1 MIYSFKNDNTLEY
14 NTPLVDYLKIHNNY
28 NDENLIYS
36 KKYTEG
42 TFSITNPTSEF
53 KNAYLVN
60 GYPHFDIPLNI
71 CLKEIDFFLNGGN
84 MYNYNFYIRYGDLHP
99 NKPIPK
105 LGQLRNIILNN
116 SLNYL
121 ILNNVKS
128 FFPIGDISIK
138 SIKSFKEKYNI
149 DIDEEEL
156 FKMIVNDRIPSDIRT
171 KFDEYNIHTIN
182 LIKNYLNNLNLPTDE
197 FVMESSLY
205 TNQKMYQNLKS
216 DKRFENEL
224 KNNGELKYTLQE
236 LMFIKKYAV
245 QENDVL
251 INIIGANQSDHVLKV
266 NEILNQ
272 INFNN
277 DTRFLTYGMCYNAD
291 EIDYKI
297 WSNEINKF
305 IINNDIKINNKYITP
320 VYLIKLLTVL
330 LNNDNDIDF
339 NKLNKYK
346 NNIKTICG
354 LLSNLIYKEEIKIE
368 DNDLIKMM
376 ALVNY
381 NINRAIEKGSL
392 NYFYKYVLSIYK
404 EYITNQDKYKN
415 IQGLYFKFMD
425 TCQYRLGLKEENSV
439 KRIIK

>member
-1 MIYSFKNDNTLEY
+1 MIYSFKKDNTLLY
-14 NTPLVDYLKIHNNY
+14 STPLVEYLKVHNNY
-28 NDENLIYS
+28 NGENLIYS

-42 TFSITNPTSEF
+42 TFSITNPTGEF
-53 KNAYLVN
+53 KNVRLVN
-60 GYPHFDIPLNI
+60 GYPHFEIPLDV
-71 CLKEIDFFLNGGN
+71 CLEEIDFFMSGGN

-128 FFPIGDISIK
+128 IFPIGDISIK

-156 FKMIVNDRIPSDIRT
+156 FKMIVNDRIPTEIRSQ
-171 KFDEYNIHTIN
+171 FDEYNIYTIN
-182 LIKNYLNNLNLPTDE
+182 LIKNYLNDLNLPVDE
-197 FVMESSLY
+197 FVIESSLY
-205 TNQKMYQNLKS
+205 TNQKMYQSLKN
-216 DKRFENEL
+216 DERFKNEL

-245 QENDVL
+245 YEKDVL
-251 INIIGANQSDHVLKV
+251 INIIGANQSDHVLRV

-272 INFNN
+272 INFKN

-291 EIDYKI
+291 EMDYKI
-297 WSNEINKF
+297 WSDKINEF
-305 IINNDIKINNKYITP
+305 IVNNDIKVDGKYITP

-330 LNNDNDIDF
+330 LSNDNDIDF
-339 NKLNKYK
+339 NKLNKYR
-346 NNIKTICG
+346 NNIKTGCN
-354 LLSNLIYKEEIKIE
+354 LFNDLIYKEEIKIE
-368 DNDLIKMM
+368 NNDLIKMM

-381 NINRAIEKGSL
+381 NINRAVEKGSL
-392 NYFYKYVLSIYK
+392 NYFYKYVLSIYR

-415 IQGLYFKFMD
+415 MQGLYFKFINA
-425 TCQYRLGLKEENSV
+425 CQYRLGLREDNA
-439 KRIIK
+439 KRVIK

>member
-1 MIYSFKNDNTLEY
+1 MIYSFKKDNTLLY
-14 NTPLVDYLKIHNNY
+14 STPLVEYLKVHNNY
-28 NDENLIYS
+28 NGENLIYS

-42 TFSITNPTSEF
+42 TFSITNPTGEF
-53 KNAYLVN
+53 KNARLVN
-60 GYPHFDIPLNI
+60 GYPHFEIPLDV
-71 CLKEIDFFLNGGN
+71 CLEEIDFFMSGGN

-156 FKMIVNDRIPSDIRT
+156 FKMIVNDRIPTEIRSQ
-171 KFDEYNIHTIN
+171 FDEYNIYTIN
-182 LIKNYLNNLNLPTDE
+182 LIKNYLNDLNLPVDE
-197 FVMESSLY
+197 FVIESSLY
-205 TNQKMYQNLKS
+205 TNQKMYQSLKN
-216 DKRFENEL
+216 DERFKNEL

-245 QENDVL
+245 YEKDVL
-251 INIIGANQSDHVLKV
+251 INIIGANQSDHVLRV
-266 NEILNQ
+266 NKILNQ
-272 INFNN
+272 INFKN

-291 EIDYKI
+291 EMDYKI
-297 WSNEINKF
+297 WSDKINEF
-305 IINNDIKINNKYITP
+305 IVNNDIKVGGKYITP

-330 LNNDNDIDF
+330 LSNDNDIDF
-339 NKLNKYK
+339 NKLNKYR
-346 NNIKTICG
+346 NNIKTGCN
-354 LLSNLIYKEEIKIE
+354 LLNDLIYKEEIKIE
-368 DNDLIKMM
+368 NNDLIKMM

-381 NINRAIEKGSL
+381 NINRAVEKGSL
-392 NYFYKYVLSIYK
+392 NYFYKYVLSIYR

-415 IQGLYFKFMD
+415 MQGLYFKFMNA
-425 TCQYRLGLKEENSV
+425 CQYRLGLREDNA
-439 KRIIK
+439 KRVIK

>member
-1 MIYSFKNDNTLEY
+1 MIYSFKKDNTLLY
-14 NTPLVDYLKIHNNY
+14 STPLVEYLKVHNNY
-28 NDENLIYS
+28 NGENLIYS

-42 TFSITNPTSEF
+42 TFSITNPTGEF
-53 KNAYLVN
+53 KNARLVN
-60 GYPHFDIPLNI
+60 GYPHFEIPLDV
-71 CLKEIDFFLNGGN
+71 CLEEIDFFMSGGN

-156 FKMIVNDRIPSDIRT
+156 FKMIVNDRIPTEIRSQ
-171 KFDEYNIHTIN
+171 FDEYNIYTIN
-182 LIKNYLNNLNLPTDE
+182 LIKNYLNDLNLPVDE
-197 FVMESSLY
+197 FVIESSLY
-205 TNQKMYQNLKS
+205 TNQKMYQSLKN
-216 DKRFENEL
+216 DERFKNEL

-245 QENDVL
+245 YEKDVL
-251 INIIGANQSDHVLKV
+251 INIIGANQSDHVLRV
-266 NEILNQ
+266 NKILNQ
-272 INFNN
+272 INFKN

-291 EIDYKI
+291 EMDYKI
-297 WSNEINKF
+297 WSDKINEF
-305 IINNDIKINNKYITP
+305 IVNNDIKVGGKYITP

-330 LNNDNDIDF
+330 LSNDNDIDF
-339 NKLNKYK
+339 NKLNKYR
-346 NNIKTICG
+346 NNIKTGCN
-354 LLSNLIYKEEIKIE
+354 LFNDLIYKEEIKIE
-368 DNDLIKMM
+368 NNDLIKMM
-376 ALVNY
+376 TLVNY
-381 NINRAIEKGSL
+381 NINRAVEKGSL
-392 NYFYKYVLSIYK
+392 NYFYKYVLSIYR

-415 IQGLYFKFMD
+415 MQRLYFKFINA
-425 TCQYRLGLKEENSV
+425 CQYRLGLREDNA
-439 KRIIK
+439 KRVIK

>member
-1 MIYSFKNDNTLEY
+1 MIYSFKKDNTLLY
-14 NTPLVDYLKIHNNY
+14 STPLVEYLKVHNNY
-28 NDENLIYS
+28 NGENLIYS

-42 TFSITNPTSEF
+42 TFSITNPTGEF
-53 KNAYLVN
+53 KNARLVN
-60 GYPHFDIPLNI
+60 GYPHFEIPLDV
-71 CLKEIDFFLNGGN
+71 CLEEIDFFMSGGN

-156 FKMIVNDRIPSDIRT
+156 FKMIVNDRIPTEIRSQ
-171 KFDEYNIHTIN
+171 FDEYNIYTIN
-182 LIKNYLNNLNLPTDE
+182 LIKNYLNDLNLPVDE
-197 FVMESSLY
+197 FVIESSLY
-205 TNQKMYQNLKS
+205 TNQKMYQSLKN
-216 DKRFENEL
+216 DERFKNEL

-245 QENDVL
+245 YEKDVL
-251 INIIGANQSDHVLKV
+251 INIIGANQSDHVLRV
-266 NEILNQ
+266 NKILNQ
-272 INFNN
+272 INFKN

-291 EIDYKI
+291 EMDYKI
-297 WSNEINKF
+297 WSDKINEF
-305 IINNDIKINNKYITP
+305 IVNNDIKVGGKYITP

-330 LNNDNDIDF
+330 LSNDNDIYF
-339 NKLNKYK
+339 NKLNKYR
-346 NNIKTICG
+346 NNIKTGCN
-354 LLSNLIYKEEIKIE
+354 LFNDLIYKEEIKIE
-368 DNDLIKMM
+368 NNDLIKMM

-381 NINRAIEKGSL
+381 NINRAVEKGSL
-392 NYFYKYVLSIYK
+392 NYFYKYVLSIYR

-415 IQGLYFKFMD
+415 MQGLYFKFINA
-425 TCQYRLGLKEENSV
+425 CQYRLGLREDNA
-439 KRIIK
+439 KRVIK

>member
-1 MIYSFKNDNTLEY
+1 MIYSFKKDNTLLY
-14 NTPLVDYLKIHNNY
+14 STPLVEYLKVHNNY
-28 NDENLIYS
+28 NGENLIYS

-42 TFSITNPTSEF
+42 TFSITNPTGEF
-53 KNAYLVN
+53 KNARLVN
-60 GYPHFDIPLNI
+60 GYPHFEIPLDV
-71 CLKEIDFFLNGGN
+71 CLEEIDFFMSGGN

-156 FKMIVNDRIPSDIRT
+156 FKMIVNDRIPTEIRSQ
-171 KFDEYNIHTIN
+171 FDEYNIYTIN
-182 LIKNYLNNLNLPTDE
+182 LIKNYLNDLNLPVDE
-197 FVMESSLY
+197 FVIESSLY
-205 TNQKMYQNLKS
+205 TNQKMYQSLKN
-216 DKRFENEL
+216 DERFKNEL

-245 QENDVL
+245 YEKDVL
-251 INIIGANQSDHVLKV
+251 INIIGANQSDHVLRV
-266 NEILNQ
+266 NKILNQ
-272 INFNN
+272 INFKN

-291 EIDYKI
+291 EMDYKI
-297 WSNEINKF
+297 WSDKINEF
-305 IINNDIKINNKYITP
+305 IVNNDIKVGGKYITP

-330 LNNDNDIDF
+330 LSNDNDIYF
-339 NKLNKYK
+339 NKLNKYR
-346 NNIKTICG
+346 NNIKTGCN
-354 LLSNLIYKEEIKIE
+354 LFNDLIYKEEIKIE
-368 DNDLIKMM
+368 NNDLIKMM

-381 NINRAIEKGSL
+381 NINRAVEKGSL
-392 NYFYKYVLSIYK
+392 NYFYKYVLSIYR

-415 IQGLYFKFMD
+415 MQGLYFKFMNA
-425 TCQYRLGLKEENSV
+425 CQYRLGLREDNA
-439 KRIIK
+439 KRVIK

>member
-1 MIYSFKNDNTLEY
+1 MIYSFKKDNTLLY
-14 NTPLVDYLKIHNNY
+14 STPLVEYLKVHNNY
-28 NDENLIYS
+28 NGENLIYS

-42 TFSITNPTSEF
+42 TFSITNPTGEF
-53 KNAYLVN
+53 KNARLVN
-60 GYPHFDIPLNI
+60 GYPHFEIPLDV
-71 CLKEIDFFLNGGN
+71 CLEEIDFFMSGGN

-156 FKMIVNDRIPSDIRT
+156 FKMIVNDRIPTEIRSQ
-171 KFDEYNIHTIN
+171 FDEYNIYTIN
-182 LIKNYLNNLNLPTDE
+182 LIKNYLNDLNLPVDE
-197 FVMESSLY
+197 FVIESSLY
-205 TNQKMYQNLKS
+205 TNQKMYQSLKN
-216 DKRFENEL
+216 DGRFKNEL

-245 QENDVL
+245 YEKDVL
-251 INIIGANQSDHVLKV
+251 INIIGANQSDHVLRV
-266 NEILNQ
+266 NKILNQ
-272 INFNN
+272 INFKN

-291 EIDYKI
+291 EMDYKI
-297 WSNEINKF
+297 WSDKINEF
-305 IINNDIKINNKYITP
+305 IVNNDIKVGGKYITP

-330 LNNDNDIDF
+330 LSNDNDIDF
-339 NKLNKYK
+339 NKLNKYR
-346 NNIKTICG
+346 NNIKTGCN
-354 LLSNLIYKEEIKIE
+354 LFNDLIYKEEIKIE
-368 DNDLIKMM
+368 NNDLIKMM

-381 NINRAIEKGSL
+381 NINRAVEKGSL
-392 NYFYKYVLSIYK
+392 NYFYKYVLSIYR
-404 EYITNQDKYKN
+404 EYITNHDKYKN
-415 IQGLYFKFMD
+415 MQGLYFKFINA
-425 TCQYRLGLKEENSV
+425 CQYRLGLREDNA
-439 KRIIK
+439 KRVIK

>member
-1 MIYSFKNDNTLEY
+1 MIYSFKKDNTLLY
-14 NTPLVDYLKIHNNY
+14 STPLVEYLKVHNNY
-28 NDENLIYS
+28 NGENLIYS

-42 TFSITNPTSEF
+42 TFSITNPTGEF
-53 KNAYLVN
+53 KNVRLVN
-60 GYPHFDIPLNI
+60 GYPHFEIPLDV
-71 CLKEIDFFLNGGN
+71 CLEEIDFFMSGGN

-156 FKMIVNDRIPSDIRT
+156 FKMIVNDRIPTEIRSQ
-171 KFDEYNIHTIN
+171 FDEYNIYTIN
-182 LIKNYLNNLNLPTDE
+182 LIKNYLNDLNLPVDE
-197 FVMESSLY
+197 FVIESSLY
-205 TNQKMYQNLKS
+205 TNQKMYQSLKN
-216 DKRFENEL
+216 DERFKNEL

-245 QENDVL
+245 YEKDVL
-251 INIIGANQSDHVLKV
+251 INIIGANQSDHVLRV
-266 NEILNQ
+266 NKILNQ
-272 INFNN
+272 INFKN

-291 EIDYKI
+291 EMDYKI
-297 WSNEINKF
+297 WSDKINEF
-305 IINNDIKINNKYITP
+305 IVNNDIKVGGKYITP

-330 LNNDNDIDF
+330 LSNDNDIDF
-339 NKLNKYK
+339 NKLNKYR
-346 NNIKTICG
+346 NNIKTGCN
-354 LLSNLIYKEEIKIE
+354 LFNDLIYKEEIKIE
-368 DNDLIKMM
+368 NNDLIKMM

-381 NINRAIEKGSL
+381 NINRAVEKGSL
-392 NYFYKYVLSIYK
+392 NYFYKYVLSIYR

-415 IQGLYFKFMD
+415 MQGLYFKFINA
-425 TCQYRLGLKEENSV
+425 CQYRLGLREDNA
-439 KRIIK
+439 KRVIK

>member
-1 MIYSFKNDNTLEY
+1 MIYSFKKDNTLLY
-14 NTPLVDYLKIHNNY
+14 STPLVEYLKVHNNY
-28 NDENLIYS
+28 NGENLIYS

-42 TFSITNPTSEF
+42 TFSITNPTGEF
-53 KNAYLVN
+53 KNARLVN
-60 GYPHFDIPLNI
+60 GYPHFEIPLDV
-71 CLKEIDFFLNGGN
+71 CLEEIDFFMSGGN

-128 FFPIGDISIK
+128 IFPIGDISIK

-156 FKMIVNDRIPSDIRT
+156 FKMIVNDRIPTEIRSQ
-171 KFDEYNIHTIN
+171 FDEYNIYTIN
-182 LIKNYLNNLNLPTDE
+182 LIKNYLNDLNLPVDE
-197 FVMESSLY
+197 FVIESSLY
-205 TNQKMYQNLKS
+205 TNQKMYQSLKN
-216 DKRFENEL
+216 DEKFKNEL

-245 QENDVL
+245 YEKDVL
-251 INIIGANQSDHVLKV
+251 INIIGANQSDHVLRV
-266 NEILNQ
+266 NKILNQ
-272 INFNN
+272 INFKN

-291 EIDYKI
+291 EMDYKI
-297 WSNEINKF
+297 WSDKINEF
-305 IINNDIKINNKYITP
+305 IVNNDIKVGGKYITP

-330 LNNDNDIDF
+330 LSNDNDIDF
-339 NKLNKYK
+339 NKLNKYR
-346 NNIKTICG
+346 NNIKTGCN
-354 LLSNLIYKEEIKIE
+354 LLNDLIYKEEIKIE
-368 DNDLIKMM
+368 NNDLIKMM

-381 NINRAIEKGSL
+381 NINRAVEKGSL
-392 NYFYKYVLSIYK
+392 NYFYKYVLSIYR

-415 IQGLYFKFMD
+415 MQGLYFKFINA
-425 TCQYRLGLKEENSV
+425 CQYRLGLREDNA
-439 KRIIK
+439 KRVIK

>member
-1 MIYSFKNDNTLEY
+1 MIYSFKKDNTLLY
-14 NTPLVDYLKIHNNY
+14 STPLVEYLKVHNNY
-28 NDENLIYS
+28 NGENLIYS

-42 TFSITNPTSEF
+42 TFSITNPTGEF
-53 KNAYLVN
+53 KNARLVN
-60 GYPHFDIPLNI
+60 GYPHFEIPLDV
-71 CLKEIDFFLNGGN
+71 CLEEIDFFMSGGN

-156 FKMIVNDRIPSDIRT
+156 FKMIVNDRIPTEIRSQ
-171 KFDEYNIHTIN
+171 FDEYNIYTIN
-182 LIKNYLNNLNLPTDE
+182 LIKNYLNDLNLPVDE
-197 FVMESSLY
+197 FVIESSLY
-205 TNQKMYQNLKS
+205 TNQKMYQSLKN
-216 DKRFENEL
+216 DERFKNEL

-245 QENDVL
+245 YEKDVL
-251 INIIGANQSDHVLKV
+251 INIIGANQSDHVLRV
-266 NEILNQ
+266 NKILNQ
-272 INFNN
+272 INFKN
-277 DTRFLTYGMCYNAD
+277 DTRFLTYRMCYNAD
-291 EIDYKI
+291 EMDYKI
-297 WSNEINKF
+297 WSDKINEF
-305 IINNDIKINNKYITP
+305 IVNNDIKVGGKYITP

-330 LNNDNDIDF
+330 LSNDNDIDF
-339 NKLNKYK
+339 NKLNKYR
-346 NNIKTICG
+346 NNIKTGCN
-354 LLSNLIYKEEIKIE
+354 LFNDLIYKEEIKIE
-368 DNDLIKMM
+368 NNDLIKMM

-381 NINRAIEKGSL
+381 NINRAVEKGSL
-392 NYFYKYVLSIYK
+392 NYFYKYVLSIYR

-415 IQGLYFKFMD
+415 MQGLYFKFMNA
-425 TCQYRLGLKEENSV
+425 CQYRLGLREDNA
-439 KRIIK
+439 KRVIK

>member
-1 MIYSFKNDNTLEY
+1 MIYSFKKDNTLLY
-14 NTPLVDYLKIHNNY
+14 STPLVEYLKVHNNY
-28 NDENLIYS
+28 NGENLIYS

-42 TFSITNPTSEF
+42 TFSITNPTGEF
-53 KNAYLVN
+53 KNARLVN
-60 GYPHFDIPLNI
+60 GYPHFEIPLDV
-71 CLKEIDFFLNGGN
+71 CLEEIDFFMSGGN

-128 FFPIGDISIK
+128 IFPIGDISIK

-156 FKMIVNDRIPSDIRT
+156 FKMIVNDRIPTEIRSQ
-171 KFDEYNIHTIN
+171 FDEYNIYTIN
-182 LIKNYLNNLNLPTDE
+182 LIKNYLNDLNLPVDE
-197 FVMESSLY
+197 FVIESSLY
-205 TNQKMYQNLKS
+205 TNQKMYQSLKN
-216 DKRFENEL
+216 DERFKNEL

-245 QENDVL
+245 YEKDVL
-251 INIIGANQSDHVLKV
+251 INIIGANQSDHVLRV
-266 NEILNQ
+266 NKILNQ
-272 INFNN
+272 INFKN

-291 EIDYKI
+291 EMDYKI
-297 WSNEINKF
+297 WSDKINEF
-305 IINNDIKINNKYITP
+305 IVNNDIKVGGKYITP

-330 LNNDNDIDF
+330 LSNDNDIDF
-339 NKLNKYK
+339 NKLNKYR
-346 NNIKTICG
+346 NNIKTGCN
-354 LLSNLIYKEEIKIE
+354 LFNDLIYKEEIKIE
-368 DNDLIKMM
+368 NNDLIKMM

-381 NINRAIEKGSL
+381 NINRAVEKGSL
-392 NYFYKYVLSIYK
+392 NYFYKYVLSIYR

-415 IQGLYFKFMD
+415 MQGLYFKFINA
-425 TCQYRLGLKEENSV
+425 CQYRLGLREDNA
-439 KRIIK
+439 KRVIK

>member
-1 MIYSFKNDNTLEY
+1 MIYSFKKDNTLLY
-14 NTPLVDYLKIHNNY
+14 STPLVEYLKVHNNY
-28 NDENLIYS
+28 NGENLIYS

-42 TFSITNPTSEF
+42 TFSITNPTGEF
-53 KNAYLVN
+53 KNARLVN
-60 GYPHFDIPLNI
+60 GYPHFEIPLDV
-71 CLKEIDFFLNGGN
+71 CLEEIDFFMSGGN

-99 NKPIPK
+99 NKSIPK

-156 FKMIVNDRIPSDIRT
+156 FKMIVNDRIPTEIRSQ
-171 KFDEYNIHTIN
+171 FDEYNIYTIN
-182 LIKNYLNNLNLPTDE
+182 LIKNYLNDLNLPVDE
-197 FVMESSLY
+197 FVIESSLY
-205 TNQKMYQNLKS
+205 TNQKMYQSLKN
-216 DKRFENEL
+216 DERFKNEL

-245 QENDVL
+245 YEKDVL
-251 INIIGANQSDHVLKV
+251 INIIGANQSDHVLRV
-266 NEILNQ
+266 NKILNQ
-272 INFNN
+272 INFKN

-291 EIDYKI
+291 EMDYKI
-297 WSNEINKF
+297 WSDKINEF
-305 IINNDIKINNKYITP
+305 IVNNDIKVGGKYITP

-330 LNNDNDIDF
+330 LSNDNDIDF
-339 NKLNKYK
+339 NKLNKYR
-346 NNIKTICG
+346 NNIKTGCN
-354 LLSNLIYKEEIKIE
+354 LFNDLIYKEEIKIE
-368 DNDLIKMM
+368 NNDLIKMM

-381 NINRAIEKGSL
+381 NINRAVEKGSL
-392 NYFYKYVLSIYK
+392 NYFYKYVLSIYR

-415 IQGLYFKFMD
+415 MQGLYFKFINA
-425 TCQYRLGLKEENSV
+425 CQYRLGLREDNA
-439 KRIIK
+439 KRVIK

>member
-1 MIYSFKNDNTLEY
+1 MIYSFKKDNTLLY
-14 NTPLVDYLKIHNNY
+14 STPLVEYLKVHNNY
-28 NDENLIYS
+28 NGENLIYS

-42 TFSITNPTSEF
+42 TFSITNPTGEF
-53 KNAYLVN
+53 KNARLVN
-60 GYPHFDIPLNI
+60 GYPHFEIPLDV
-71 CLKEIDFFLNGGN
+71 CLEEIDFFMSGGN

-121 ILNNVKS
+121 ILNKVKS
-128 FFPIGDISIK
+128 IFPIGDISIK

-156 FKMIVNDRIPSDIRT
+156 FKMIVNDRILTEIRSQ
-171 KFDEYNIHTIN
+171 FDEYNIYTIN
-182 LIKNYLNNLNLPTDE
+182 LIKNYLNDLNLPVDE
-197 FVMESSLY
+197 FVIESSLY
-205 TNQKMYQNLKS
+205 TNQKMYQSLKN
-216 DKRFENEL
+216 DERFKNEL

-245 QENDVL
+245 YEKDVL
-251 INIIGANQSDHVLKV
+251 INIIGANQSDHVLRV

-272 INFNN
+272 INFKN

-291 EIDYKI
+291 EMDYKI
-297 WSNEINKF
+297 WSDKINEF
-305 IINNDIKINNKYITP
+305 IVNNDIKVGGKYITP

-330 LNNDNDIDF
+330 LSNDNDIDF
-339 NKLNKYK
+339 NKLNKYR
-346 NNIKTICG
+346 NNIKTGCN
-354 LLSNLIYKEEIKIE
+354 LLNDLIYKEEIKIE
-368 DNDLIKMM
+368 NNDLIKMM

-381 NINRAIEKGSL
+381 NINRAVEKGSL
-392 NYFYKYVLSIYK
+392 NYFYKYVLSIYR

-415 IQGLYFKFMD
+415 MQGLYFKFMNA
-425 TCQYRLGLKEENSV
+425 CQYRLGLREDNA
-439 KRIIK
+439 KRVIK

>member
-1 MIYSFKNDNTLEY
+1 MIYSFKKDNTLLY
-14 NTPLVDYLKIHNNY
+14 STPLVEYLKVHNNY
-28 NDENLIYS
+28 NGENLIYS

-42 TFSITNPTSEF
+42 TFSITNPTGEF
-53 KNAYLVN
+53 KNARLVN
-60 GYPHFDIPLNI
+60 GYPHFEIPLDV
-71 CLKEIDFFLNGGN
+71 CLEEIDFFMSGGN

-156 FKMIVNDRIPSDIRT
+156 FKMIVNDRIPTEIRSQ
-171 KFDEYNIHTIN
+171 FDEYNIYTIN
-182 LIKNYLNNLNLPTDE
+182 LIKNYLNDLNLPVDE
-197 FVMESSLY
+197 FVIESSLY
-205 TNQKMYQNLKS
+205 TNQKMYQSLKN
-216 DKRFENEL
+216 DERFKNEL

-245 QENDVL
+245 YEKDVL
-251 INIIGANQSDHVLKV
+251 INIIGANQSDHVLRV

-272 INFNN
+272 INFKN

-291 EIDYKI
+291 EMDYKI
-297 WSNEINKF
+297 WSDKINEF
-305 IINNDIKINNKYITP
+305 IVNNDIKVGGKYITP

-330 LNNDNDIDF
+330 LSNDNDIDF
-339 NKLNKYK
+339 NKLNKYR
-346 NNIKTICG
+346 NNIKTGCN
-354 LLSNLIYKEEIKIE
+354 LFNDLIYKEEIKIE
-368 DNDLIKMM
+368 NNDLIKMM

-381 NINRAIEKGSL
+381 NINRAVEKGSL
-392 NYFYKYVLSIYK
+392 NYFYKYVLSIYR

-415 IQGLYFKFMD
+415 MQGLYFKFMNA
-425 TCQYRLGLKEENSV
+425 CQYRLGLREDNA
-439 KRIIK
+439 KRVIK

>member
-1 MIYSFKNDNTLEY
+1 MIYSFKKDNTLLY
-14 NTPLVDYLKIHNNY
+14 STPLVEYLKVHNNY
-28 NDENLIYS
+28 NGENLIYS

-42 TFSITNPTSEF
+42 TFSITNPTGEF
-53 KNAYLVN
+53 KNARLVN
-60 GYPHFDIPLNI
+60 GYPHFEIPLDV
-71 CLKEIDFFLNGGN
+71 CLEEIDFFMSGGN

-128 FFPIGDISIK
+128 IFPIGDISIK

-156 FKMIVNDRIPSDIRT
+156 FKMIVNDRIPTEIRSQ
-171 KFDEYNIHTIN
+171 FDEYNIYTIN
-182 LIKNYLNNLNLPTDE
+182 LIKNYLNDLNLPVDE
-197 FVMESSLY
+197 FVIESSLY
-205 TNQKMYQNLKS
+205 TNQKMYQSLKN
-216 DKRFENEL
+216 DERFKNEL

-245 QENDVL
+245 YEKDVL
-251 INIIGANQSDHVLKV
+251 INIIGANQSDHVLRV
-266 NEILNQ
+266 NKILNQ
-272 INFNN
+272 INFKN

-291 EIDYKI
+291 EMDYKI
-297 WSNEINKF
+297 WSDKINEF
-305 IINNDIKINNKYITP
+305 IVNNDIKVGGKYITP

-330 LNNDNDIDF
+330 LSNDNDIDF
-339 NKLNKYK
+339 NKLNKYR
-346 NNIKTICG
+346 NNIKTGCN
-354 LLSNLIYKEEIKIE
+354 LLNDLIYKEEIKIE
-368 DNDLIKMM
+368 NNDLIKMM

-381 NINRAIEKGSL
+381 NINRAVEKGSL
-392 NYFYKYVLSIYK
+392 NYFYKYVLSIYR

-415 IQGLYFKFMD
+415 MQGLYFKFINA
-425 TCQYRLGLKEENSV
+425 CQYRLGLREDNA
-439 KRIIK
+439 KRVIK

>member
-1 MIYSFKNDNTLEY
+1 MIYSFKKDNTLLY
-14 NTPLVDYLKIHNNY
+14 STPLVEYLKVHNNY
-28 NDENLIYS
+28 NGENLIYS

-42 TFSITNPTSEF
+42 TFSITNPTGEF
-53 KNAYLVN
+53 KNARLVN
-60 GYPHFDIPLNI
+60 VYPHFEIPLDV
-71 CLKEIDFFLNGGN
+71 CLEEIDFFMSGGN

-156 FKMIVNDRIPSDIRT
+156 FKMIVNDRIPTEIRSQ
-171 KFDEYNIHTIN
+171 FDEYNIYTIN
-182 LIKNYLNNLNLPTDE
+182 LIKNYLNDLNLPVDE
-197 FVMESSLY
+197 FVIESSLY
-205 TNQKMYQNLKS
+205 TNQKMYQSLKN
-216 DKRFENEL
+216 DEKFKNEL

-245 QENDVL
+245 YEKDVL
-251 INIIGANQSDHVLKV
+251 INIIGANQSDHVLRV
-266 NEILNQ
+266 NKILNQ
-272 INFNN
+272 INFKN

-291 EIDYKI
+291 EMDYKI
-297 WSNEINKF
+297 WSDKINEF
-305 IINNDIKINNKYITP
+305 IVNNDIKVGGKYITP

-330 LNNDNDIDF
+330 LSNDNDIDF
-339 NKLNKYK
+339 NKLNKYR
-346 NNIKTICG
+346 NNIKTGCN
-354 LLSNLIYKEEIKIE
+354 LLNDLIYKEEIKIE
-368 DNDLIKMM
+368 NNDLIKMM

-381 NINRAIEKGSL
+381 NINRAVEKGSL
-392 NYFYKYVLSIYK
+392 NYFYKYVLSIYR

-415 IQGLYFKFMD
+415 MQGLYFKFINA
-425 TCQYRLGLKEENSV
+425 CQYRLGLREDNA
-439 KRIIK
+439 KRVIK

>member
-1 MIYSFKNDNTLEY
+1 
-14 NTPLVDYLKIHNNY
+14 
-28 NDENLIYS
+28 
-36 KKYTEG
+36 
-42 TFSITNPTSEF
+42 
-53 KNAYLVN
+53 
-60 GYPHFDIPLNI
+60 
-71 CLKEIDFFLNGGN
+71 
-84 MYNYNFYIRYGDLHP
+84 
-99 NKPIPK
+99 
-105 LGQLRNIILNN
+105 
-116 SLNYL
+116 
-121 ILNNVKS
+121 
-128 FFPIGDISIK
+128 
-138 SIKSFKEKYNI
+138 
-149 DIDEEEL
+149 
-156 FKMIVNDRIPSDIRT
+156 
-171 KFDEYNIHTIN
+171 
-182 LIKNYLNNLNLPTDE
+182 
-197 FVMESSLY
+197 
-205 TNQKMYQNLKS
+205 
-216 DKRFENEL
+216 
-224 KNNGELKYTLQE
+224 
-236 LMFIKKYAV
+236 MFIKKYAV

-425 TCQYRLGLKEENSV
+425 ACQYRLGLKEENSV

>member
-1 MIYSFKNDNTLEY
+1 MIYSFKKDNTLLY
-14 NTPLVDYLKIHNNY
+14 STPLVEYLKVHNNY
-28 NDENLIYS
+28 NGENLIYS

-42 TFSITNPTSEF
+42 TFSITNPTGEF
-53 KNAYLVN
+53 KNARLVN
-60 GYPHFDIPLNI
+60 GYPHFEIPLDV
-71 CLKEIDFFLNGGN
+71 CLEEIDFFMNGGN

-156 FKMIVNDRIPSDIRT
+156 FKMIVNDRIPTEIRSQ
-171 KFDEYNIHTIN
+171 FDEYNIYTIN
-182 LIKNYLNNLNLPTDE
+182 LIKNYLNDLNLPVDE
-197 FVMESSLY
+197 FVIESSLY
-205 TNQKMYQNLKS
+205 TNQKMYQSLKN
-216 DKRFENEL
+216 DERFKNEL

-245 QENDVL
+245 YEKDVL
-251 INIIGANQSDHVLKV
+251 INIIGANQSDHVLRV
-266 NEILNQ
+266 NKILNQ
-272 INFNN
+272 INFKN

-291 EIDYKI
+291 EMDYKI
-297 WSNEINKF
+297 WSDKINEF
-305 IINNDIKINNKYITP
+305 IVNNDIKVGGKYITP

-330 LNNDNDIDF
+330 LSNDNDIDF
-339 NKLNKYK
+339 NKLNKYR
-346 NNIKTICG
+346 NNIKTGCN
-354 LLSNLIYKEEIKIE
+354 LFNDLIYKEEIKIE
-368 DNDLIKMM
+368 NNDLIKMM

-381 NINRAIEKGSL
+381 NINRAVEKGSL
-392 NYFYKYVLSIYK
+392 NYFYKYVLSIYR

-415 IQGLYFKFMD
+415 MQGLYFKFINA
-425 TCQYRLGLKEENSV
+425 CQYRLGLREDNA
-439 KRIIK
+439 KRVIK

>member
-1 MIYSFKNDNTLEY
+1 MIYSFKKDNTLLY
-14 NTPLVDYLKIHNNY
+14 STPLVEYLKVHNNY
-28 NDENLIYS
+28 NGENLIYS

-42 TFSITNPTSEF
+42 TFSITNPTGEF
-53 KNAYLVN
+53 KNARLVN
-60 GYPHFDIPLNI
+60 GYPHFEIPLDV
-71 CLKEIDFFLNGGN
+71 CLEEIDFFMSGGN

-156 FKMIVNDRIPSDIRT
+156 FKMIVNDRIPTEIRSQ
-171 KFDEYNIHTIN
+171 FDEYNIYTIN
-182 LIKNYLNNLNLPTDE
+182 LIKKYLNDLNLPVDE
-197 FVMESSLY
+197 FVIESSLY
-205 TNQKMYQNLKS
+205 TNQKMYQSLKN
-216 DKRFENEL
+216 DERFKNEL

-245 QENDVL
+245 YEKDVL
-251 INIIGANQSDHVLKV
+251 INIIGANQSDHVLRV

-272 INFNN
+272 INFKN

-291 EIDYKI
+291 EMDYKI
-297 WSNEINKF
+297 WSDKINEF
-305 IINNDIKINNKYITP
+305 IVNNDIKVGGKYITP

-330 LNNDNDIDF
+330 LSNDNDIDF
-339 NKLNKYK
+339 NKLNKYR
-346 NNIKTICG
+346 NNIKTGCN
-354 LLSNLIYKEEIKIE
+354 LFNDLIYKEEIKIE
-368 DNDLIKMM
+368 NNDLIKMM

-381 NINRAIEKGSL
+381 NINRAVEKGSL
-392 NYFYKYVLSIYK
+392 NYFYKYVLSIYR

-415 IQGLYFKFMD
+415 MQGLYFKFINA
-425 TCQYRLGLKEENSV
+425 CQYRLGLREDNA
-439 KRIIK
+439 KRVIK

>member
-1 MIYSFKNDNTLEY
+1 MIYSFKKDNTLLY
-14 NTPLVDYLKIHNNY
+14 STPLVEYLKVHNNY
-28 NDENLIYS
+28 NGENLIYS

-42 TFSITNPTSEF
+42 TFSITNPTGEF
-53 KNAYLVN
+53 KNARLVY
-60 GYPHFDIPLNI
+60 GYPHFEIPLDV
-71 CLKEIDFFLNGGN
+71 CLEEIDFFMSGCN

-156 FKMIVNDRIPSDIRT
+156 FKMIVNDRIPTEIRSQ
-171 KFDEYNIHTIN
+171 FDEYNIYTIN
-182 LIKNYLNNLNLPTDE
+182 LIKNYLNDLNLPVDE
-197 FVMESSLY
+197 FVIESSLY
-205 TNQKMYQNLKS
+205 TNQKMYQSLKN
-216 DKRFENEL
+216 DERFKNEL

-245 QENDVL
+245 YEKDVL
-251 INIIGANQSDHVLKV
+251 INIIGANQSDHVLRV
-266 NEILNQ
+266 NKILNQ
-272 INFNN
+272 INFKN

-291 EIDYKI
+291 EMDYKI
-297 WSNEINKF
+297 WSDKINEF
-305 IINNDIKINNKYITP
+305 IVNNDIKVGGKYITP

-330 LNNDNDIDF
+330 LSNDNDIDF
-339 NKLNKYK
+339 NKLNKYR
-346 NNIKTICG
+346 NNIKTGCN
-354 LLSNLIYKEEIKIE
+354 LFNDLIYKEEIKIE
-368 DNDLIKMM
+368 NNDLIKMM

-381 NINRAIEKGSL
+381 NINRAVEKGSL
-392 NYFYKYVLSIYK
+392 NYFYKYVLSIYR

-415 IQGLYFKFMD
+415 MQGLYFKFINA
-425 TCQYRLGLKEENSV
+425 CQYRLGLREDNA
-439 KRIIK
+439 KRVIK

>member
-1 MIYSFKNDNTLEY
+1 MIYSFKKDNTLLY
-14 NTPLVDYLKIHNNY
+14 STPLVEYLKVHNNY
-28 NDENLIYS
+28 NGENLIYS

-42 TFSITNPTSEF
+42 TFSITNPTGEF
-53 KNAYLVN
+53 KNARLVN
-60 GYPHFDIPLNI
+60 GYPHFEIPLDV
-71 CLKEIDFFLNGGN
+71 CLEEIDFFMSGGN

-156 FKMIVNDRIPSDIRT
+156 FKMIVNDRISTEIRSQ
-171 KFDEYNIHTIN
+171 FDEYNIYTIN
-182 LIKNYLNNLNLPTDE
+182 LIKNYLNDLNLPVDE
-197 FVMESSLY
+197 FVIESSLY
-205 TNQKMYQNLKS
+205 TNQKMYQSLKN
-216 DKRFENEL
+216 DERFKNEL

-245 QENDVL
+245 YEKDVL
-251 INIIGANQSDHVLKV
+251 INIIGANQSDHVLRV
-266 NEILNQ
+266 NKILNQ
-272 INFNN
+272 INFKN

-291 EIDYKI
+291 EMDYKI
-297 WSNEINKF
+297 WSDKINEF
-305 IINNDIKINNKYITP
+305 IVNNDIKVGGKYITP

-330 LNNDNDIDF
+330 LSNDNDIDF
-339 NKLNKYK
+339 NKLNKYR
-346 NNIKTICG
+346 NNIKTGCN
-354 LLSNLIYKEEIKIE
+354 LFNDLIYKEEIKIE
-368 DNDLIKMM
+368 NNDLIKMM

-381 NINRAIEKGSL
+381 NINRAVEKGSL
-392 NYFYKYVLSIYK
+392 NYFYKYVLSIYR

-415 IQGLYFKFMD
+415 MQGLYFKFINA
-425 TCQYRLGLKEENSV
+425 CQYRLGLREDNA
-439 KRIIK
+439 KRVIK

>member
-1 MIYSFKNDNTLEY
+1 MIYSFKKDNTLLY
-14 NTPLVDYLKIHNNY
+14 STPLVEYLKVHNNY
-28 NDENLIYS
+28 NGENLIYS

-42 TFSITNPTSEF
+42 TFSITNPTGEF
-53 KNAYLVN
+53 KNARLVN
-60 GYPHFDIPLNI
+60 GYPHFEIPLDV
-71 CLKEIDFFLNGGN
+71 CLEEIDFFMSGGN

-121 ILNNVKS
+121 ILNKVKS
-128 FFPIGDISIK
+128 IFPIGDISIK

-156 FKMIVNDRIPSDIRT
+156 FKMIVNDRILTEIRSQ
-171 KFDEYNIHTIN
+171 FDEYNIYTIN
-182 LIKNYLNNLNLPTDE
+182 LIKNYLNDLNLPVDE
-197 FVMESSLY
+197 FVIESSLY
-205 TNQKMYQNLKS
+205 TNQKMYQSLKN
-216 DKRFENEL
+216 DERFKNEL

-245 QENDVL
+245 YEKDVL
-251 INIIGANQSDHVLKV
+251 INIIGANQSDHVLRV

-272 INFNN
+272 INFKN

-291 EIDYKI
+291 EMDYKI
-297 WSNEINKF
+297 WSDKINEF
-305 IINNDIKINNKYITP
+305 IVNNDIKVGGKYITP

-330 LNNDNDIDF
+330 LSNDNDIDF
-339 NKLNKYK
+339 NKLNKYR
-346 NNIKTICG
+346 NNIKTGCN
-354 LLSNLIYKEEIKIE
+354 LFNDLIYKEEIKIE
-368 DNDLIKMM
+368 NNDLIKMM

-381 NINRAIEKGSL
+381 NINRAVEKGSL
-392 NYFYKYVLSIYK
+392 NYFYKYVLSIYR

-415 IQGLYFKFMD
+415 MQGLYFKFINA
-425 TCQYRLGLKEENSV
+425 CQYRLGLREDNA
-439 KRIIK
+439 KRVIK

>member
-1 MIYSFKNDNTLEY
+1 MIYSFKKDNTLLY
-14 NTPLVDYLKIHNNY
+14 STPLVEYLKVHNNY
-28 NDENLIYS
+28 NGENLIYS
-36 KKYTEG
+36 KKHTEG
-42 TFSITNPTSEF
+42 TFSITNPTGEF
-53 KNAYLVN
+53 KNARLVN
-60 GYPHFDIPLNI
+60 GYPHFEIPLDV
-71 CLKEIDFFLNGGN
+71 CLEEIDFFMSGGN

-156 FKMIVNDRIPSDIRT
+156 FKMIVNDRIPTEIRSQ
-171 KFDEYNIHTIN
+171 FDEYNIYTIN
-182 LIKNYLNNLNLPTDE
+182 LIKNYLNDLNLPVDE
-197 FVMESSLY
+197 FVIESSLY
-205 TNQKMYQNLKS
+205 TNQKMYQSLKN
-216 DKRFENEL
+216 DERFKNEL

-245 QENDVL
+245 YEKDVL
-251 INIIGANQSDHVLKV
+251 INIIGANQSDHVLRV
-266 NEILNQ
+266 NKILNQ
-272 INFNN
+272 INFKN

-291 EIDYKI
+291 EMDYKI
-297 WSNEINKF
+297 WSDKINEF
-305 IINNDIKINNKYITP
+305 IVNNDIKVGGKYITP

-330 LNNDNDIDF
+330 LSNDNDIDF
-339 NKLNKYK
+339 NKLNKYR
-346 NNIKTICG
+346 NNIKTGCN
-354 LLSNLIYKEEIKIE
+354 LFNDLIYKEEIKIE
-368 DNDLIKMM
+368 NNDLIKMM

-381 NINRAIEKGSL
+381 NINRAVEKGSL
-392 NYFYKYVLSIYK
+392 NYFYKYVLSIYR

-415 IQGLYFKFMD
+415 MQGLYFKFINA
-425 TCQYRLGLKEENSV
+425 CQYRLGLREDNA
-439 KRIIK
+439 KRVIK

>member
-1 MIYSFKNDNTLEY
+1 MIYSFKKDNTLLY
-14 NTPLVDYLKIHNNY
+14 STPLVEYLKVHNNY
-28 NDENLIYS
+28 NGENLIYS

-42 TFSITNPTSEF
+42 TFSITNPTGEF
-53 KNAYLVN
+53 KNARLVN
-60 GYPHFDIPLNI
+60 GYPHFEIPLDV
-71 CLKEIDFFLNGGN
+71 CLEEIDFFMSGGN

-156 FKMIVNDRIPSDIRT
+156 FKMIVNDRIPTEIRSQ
-171 KFDEYNIHTIN
+171 FDEYNIYTIN
-182 LIKNYLNNLNLPTDE
+182 LIKNYLNDLNLPVDE
-197 FVMESSLY
+197 FVIESSLY
-205 TNQKMYQNLKS
+205 TNQKMYQSLKN
-216 DKRFENEL
+216 DERFKNEL

-245 QENDVL
+245 YEKDVL
-251 INIIGANQSDHVLKV
+251 INIIGANQSDHVLRV
-266 NEILNQ
+266 NKILNQ
-272 INFNN
+272 INFKN

-291 EIDYKI
+291 EMDYKI
-297 WSNEINKF
+297 WSDKINEF
-305 IINNDIKINNKYITP
+305 IVNNDIKVGGKYITP

-330 LNNDNDIDF
+330 LSNDNDIDF
-339 NKLNKYK
+339 NKLNKYR
-346 NNIKTICG
+346 NNIKTGCN
-354 LLSNLIYKEEIKIE
+354 LFNDLIYKEEIKIE
-368 DNDLIKMM
+368 NNDLIKMM

-381 NINRAIEKGSL
+381 NINRAVEKGSL
-392 NYFYKYVLSIYK
+392 NYFYKYVLSIYR

-415 IQGLYFKFMD
+415 MQGLYFKFINA
-425 TCQYRLGLKEENSV
+425 CQYRLGLREENA
-439 KRIIK
+439 KRVIK

>member
-1 MIYSFKNDNTLEY
+1 MIYSFKKDNTLLY
-14 NTPLVDYLKIHNNY
+14 STPLVEYLKVHNNY
-28 NDENLIYS
+28 NGENLIYS

-42 TFSITNPTSEF
+42 TFTITNPTGEF
-53 KNAYLVN
+53 KNARLVN
-60 GYPHFDIPLNI
+60 GYPHFEIPLDV
-71 CLKEIDFFLNGGN
+71 CLEEIDFFMSGGN

-128 FFPIGDISIK
+128 IFPIGDISIK

-156 FKMIVNDRIPSDIRT
+156 FKMIVNDRIPTEIRSQ
-171 KFDEYNIHTIN
+171 FDEYNIYTIN
-182 LIKNYLNNLNLPTDE
+182 LIKNYLNDLNLPVDE
-197 FVMESSLY
+197 FVIESSLY
-205 TNQKMYQNLKS
+205 TNQKMYQSLKN
-216 DKRFENEL
+216 DERFKNEL

-245 QENDVL
+245 YEKDVL
-251 INIIGANQSDHVLKV
+251 INIIGANQSDHVLRV
-266 NEILNQ
+266 NKILNQ
-272 INFNN
+272 INFKN

-291 EIDYKI
+291 EMDYKI
-297 WSNEINKF
+297 WSDKINEF
-305 IINNDIKINNKYITP
+305 IVNNDIKVGGKYITP

-330 LNNDNDIDF
+330 LSNDNDIDF
-339 NKLNKYK
+339 NKLNKYR
-346 NNIKTICG
+346 NNIKTGCN
-354 LLSNLIYKEEIKIE
+354 LFNDLIYKEEIKIE
-368 DNDLIKMM
+368 NNDLIKMM

-381 NINRAIEKGSL
+381 NINRAVEKGSL
-392 NYFYKYVLSIYK
+392 NYFYKYVLSIYR

-415 IQGLYFKFMD
+415 MQGLYFKFMNA
-425 TCQYRLGLKEENSV
+425 CQYRLGLREANA
-439 KRIIK
+439 KRVIK

>member
-1 MIYSFKNDNTLEY
+1 MIYSFKKDNTLLY
-14 NTPLVDYLKIHNNY
+14 STPLVEYLKVHNNY
-28 NDENLIYS
+28 NGENLIYS

-42 TFSITNPTSEF
+42 TFSITNPTGEF
-53 KNAYLVN
+53 KNARLVN
-60 GYPHFDIPLNI
+60 GYPHFEIPLDV
-71 CLKEIDFFLNGGN
+71 CLEEIDFFMSGSN

-128 FFPIGDISIK
+128 IFPIGDISIK

-156 FKMIVNDRIPSDIRT
+156 FKMIVNDRIPTEIRSQ
-171 KFDEYNIHTIN
+171 FDEYNIYTIN
-182 LIKNYLNNLNLPTDE
+182 LIKNYLNDLNLPVDE
-197 FVMESSLY
+197 FVIESSLY
-205 TNQKMYQNLKS
+205 TNQKMYQSLKN
-216 DKRFENEL
+216 DERFKNEL

-245 QENDVL
+245 YEKDVL
-251 INIIGANQSDHVLKV
+251 INIIGANQSDHVLRV
-266 NEILNQ
+266 NKILNQ
-272 INFNN
+272 INFKN
-277 DTRFLTYGMCYNAD
+277 DTRFLTYGMCYNAN

-297 WSNEINKF
+297 WSDKINEF
-305 IINNDIKINNKYITP
+305 IVNNDIKVGGKYITP

-330 LNNDNDIDF
+330 LSNDNDIDF
-339 NKLNKYK
+339 NKLNKYR
-346 NNIKTICG
+346 NNIKTGCN
-354 LLSNLIYKEEIKIE
+354 LFNDLIYKEEIKIE
-368 DNDLIKMM
+368 NNDLIKMM

-381 NINRAIEKGSL
+381 NINRAVEKGSL
-392 NYFYKYVLSIYK
+392 NYFYKYVLSIYR

-415 IQGLYFKFMD
+415 MQGLYFKFINA
-425 TCQYRLGLKEENSV
+425 CQYRLGLREDNA
-439 KRIIK
+439 KRVIK

>member
-1 MIYSFKNDNTLEY
+1 MIYSFKKDNTLLY
-14 NTPLVDYLKIHNNY
+14 STPLVEYLKVHNNY
-28 NDENLIYS
+28 NGENLIYS

-42 TFSITNPTSEF
+42 TFSITNPTGEF
-53 KNAYLVN
+53 KNARLVN
-60 GYPHFDIPLNI
+60 GYPHFEIPLDV
-71 CLKEIDFFLNGGN
+71 CLEEIDFFMSGGN

-156 FKMIVNDRIPSDIRT
+156 FKMIVNDRIPTEIRSQ
-171 KFDEYNIHTIN
+171 FDEYNIYTIN
-182 LIKNYLNNLNLPTDE
+182 LIKNYLNDLNLPVDE
-197 FVMESSLY
+197 FVIESSLY
-205 TNQKMYQNLKS
+205 TNQKMYQSLKN
-216 DKRFENEL
+216 DERFKNEL

-245 QENDVL
+245 YEKDVL
-251 INIIGANQSDHVLKV
+251 INIIGANQSDHVLRV
-266 NEILNQ
+266 NKILNQ
-272 INFNN
+272 INFKN

-291 EIDYKI
+291 ELDYKI
-297 WSNEINKF
+297 WSDKINEF
-305 IINNDIKINNKYITP
+305 IVNNDIKVGGKYITP

-330 LNNDNDIDF
+330 LSNDNDIDF
-339 NKLNKYK
+339 NKLNKYR
-346 NNIKTICG
+346 NNIKTGCN
-354 LLSNLIYKEEIKIE
+354 LFNDLIYKEEIKIE
-368 DNDLIKMM
+368 NNDLIKMM

-381 NINRAIEKGSL
+381 NINRAVEKGSL
-392 NYFYKYVLSIYK
+392 NYFYKYVLSIYR

-415 IQGLYFKFMD
+415 MQGLYFKFINA
-425 TCQYRLGLKEENSV
+425 CQYRLGLREDNA
-439 KRIIK
+439 KRVIK

>member
-1 MIYSFKNDNTLEY
+1 MIYSFKKDNTLLY
-14 NTPLVDYLKIHNNY
+14 STPLVEYLKVHNNY
-28 NDENLIYS
+28 NGENLIYS

-42 TFSITNPTSEF
+42 TFSITNPTGEF
-53 KNAYLVN
+53 KNARLVN
-60 GYPHFDIPLNI
+60 GCPHFEIPLDV
-71 CLKEIDFFLNGGN
+71 CLEEIDFFMSGGN

-156 FKMIVNDRIPSDIRT
+156 FKMIVNDRIPTEIRSQ
-171 KFDEYNIHTIN
+171 FDEYNIYTIN
-182 LIKNYLNNLNLPTDE
+182 LIKNYLNDLNLPVDE
-197 FVMESSLY
+197 FVIESSLY
-205 TNQKMYQNLKS
+205 TNQKMYQSLKN
-216 DKRFENEL
+216 DERFKNEL

-245 QENDVL
+245 YEKDVL
-251 INIIGANQSDHVLKV
+251 INIIGANQSDHVLRV
-266 NEILNQ
+266 NKILNQ
-272 INFNN
+272 INFKN

-291 EIDYKI
+291 EMDYKI
-297 WSNEINKF
+297 WSDKINEF
-305 IINNDIKINNKYITP
+305 IVNNDIKVGGKYITP

-330 LNNDNDIDF
+330 LSNDNDIDF
-339 NKLNKYK
+339 NKLNKYR
-346 NNIKTICG
+346 NNIKTGCN
-354 LLSNLIYKEEIKIE
+354 LFNDLIYKEEIKIE
-368 DNDLIKMM
+368 NNDLIKMM

-381 NINRAIEKGSL
+381 NINRAVEKGSL
-392 NYFYKYVLSIYK
+392 NYFYKYVLSIYR

-415 IQGLYFKFMD
+415 MQGLYFKFINA
-425 TCQYRLGLKEENSV
+425 CQYRLGLREDNA
-439 KRIIK
+439 KRVIK

>member
-1 MIYSFKNDNTLEY
+1 MIYSFKKDNTLLY
-14 NTPLVDYLKIHNNY
+14 STPLVEYLKVHNNY
-28 NDENLIYS
+28 NGENLIYS

-42 TFSITNPTSEF
+42 TFSITNPTGEF
-53 KNAYLVN
+53 KNARLVN
-60 GYPHFDIPLNI
+60 GYPHFEIPLDV
-71 CLKEIDFFLNGGN
+71 CLEEIDFFMSGGN

-121 ILNNVKS
+121 ILNKVKS
-128 FFPIGDISIK
+128 IFPIGDISIK

-156 FKMIVNDRIPSDIRT
+156 FKMIVNDRILTEIRSQ
-171 KFDEYNIHTIN
+171 FDEYNIYTIN
-182 LIKNYLNNLNLPTDE
+182 LIKNYLNDLNLPVDE
-197 FVMESSLY
+197 FVIESSLY
-205 TNQKMYQNLKS
+205 TNQKMYQSLKN
-216 DKRFENEL
+216 DERFKNEL

-245 QENDVL
+245 YEKDVL
-251 INIIGANQSDHVLKV
+251 INIIGANQSDHVLRV

-272 INFNN
+272 INFKN

-291 EIDYKI
+291 EMDYKI
-297 WSNEINKF
+297 WSDKINEF
-305 IINNDIKINNKYITP
+305 IVNNDIKVGGKYITP

-330 LNNDNDIDF
+330 LSNDNDIDF
-339 NKLNKYK
+339 NKLNKYR
-346 NNIKTICG
+346 NNIKTGCN
-354 LLSNLIYKEEIKIE
+354 LLNDLIYKEEIKIE
-368 DNDLIKMM
+368 NNDLIKMM

-381 NINRAIEKGSL
+381 NINRAVEKGSL
-392 NYFYKYVLSIYK
+392 NYFYKYVLSIYR

-415 IQGLYFKFMD
+415 MQGLYFKFINA
-425 TCQYRLGLKEENSV
+425 CQYRLGLREDNA
-439 KRIIK
+439 KRVIK

>member
-1 MIYSFKNDNTLEY
+1 MIYSFKKDNTLLY
-14 NTPLVDYLKIHNNY
+14 STPLVEYLKVHNNY
-28 NDENLIYS
+28 NGENLIYS

-42 TFSITNPTSEF
+42 TFSITNPTGEF
-53 KNAYLVN
+53 KNARLVN
-60 GYPHFDIPLNI
+60 GYPHFEIPLDV
-71 CLKEIDFFLNGGN
+71 CLEEIDFFMSGGN

-128 FFPIGDISIK
+128 IFPIGDISIK

-156 FKMIVNDRIPSDIRT
+156 FKMIVNDRIPTEIRSQ
-171 KFDEYNIHTIN
+171 FDEYNIYTIN
-182 LIKNYLNNLNLPTDE
+182 LIKNYLNDLNLPVDE
-197 FVMESSLY
+197 FVIESSLY
-205 TNQKMYQNLKS
+205 TNQKMYQSLKN
-216 DKRFENEL
+216 DERFKNEL

-245 QENDVL
+245 YEKDVL
-251 INIIGANQSDHVLKV
+251 INIIGANQSDHVLRV
-266 NEILNQ
+266 NKILNQ
-272 INFNN
+272 INFKN

-291 EIDYKI
+291 EMDYKI
-297 WSNEINKF
+297 WSDKINEF
-305 IINNDIKINNKYITP
+305 IVNNDIKVGGKYITP

-330 LNNDNDIDF
+330 LSNDNDIDF
-339 NKLNKYK
+339 NKLNKYR
-346 NNIKTICG
+346 NNIKTGCN
-354 LLSNLIYKEEIKIE
+354 LLNDLIYKEEIKIE
-368 DNDLIKMM
+368 NNDLIKMM

-381 NINRAIEKGSL
+381 NINRAVEKGSL
-392 NYFYKYVLSIYK
+392 NYFYKYVLSIYR

-415 IQGLYFKFMD
+415 MQGLYFKFMNA
-425 TCQYRLGLKEENSV
+425 CQYRLGLREDNA
-439 KRIIK
+439 KRVIK

>member
-1 MIYSFKNDNTLEY
+1 MIYSFKKDNTLLY
-14 NTPLVDYLKIHNNY
+14 STPLVEYLKVHNNY
-28 NDENLIYS
+28 NGENLIYS

-42 TFSITNPTSEF
+42 TFSITNPTGEF
-53 KNAYLVN
+53 KNARLVN
-60 GYPHFDIPLNI
+60 GYPHFEIPLDV
-71 CLKEIDFFLNGGN
+71 CLEEIDFFMSGGN

-156 FKMIVNDRIPSDIRT
+156 FKMIVNDRIPTEIRSQ
-171 KFDEYNIHTIN
+171 FDEYNIYTIN
-182 LIKNYLNNLNLPTDE
+182 LIKNYLNDLNLPVDE
-197 FVMESSLY
+197 FVIESSLY
-205 TNQKMYQNLKS
+205 TNQKMYQSLKS
-216 DKRFENEL
+216 DERFKNEL

-245 QENDVL
+245 YEKDVL
-251 INIIGANQSDHVLKV
+251 INIIGANQSDHVLRV
-266 NEILNQ
+266 NKILNQ
-272 INFNN
+272 INFKN

-291 EIDYKI
+291 EMDYKI
-297 WSNEINKF
+297 WSDKINEF
-305 IINNDIKINNKYITP
+305 IVNNDIKVGGKYITP

-330 LNNDNDIDF
+330 LSNDNDIDF
-339 NKLNKYK
+339 NKLNKYR
-346 NNIKTICG
+346 NNIKTGCN
-354 LLSNLIYKEEIKIE
+354 LFNDLIYKEEIKIE
-368 DNDLIKMM
+368 NNDLIKMM

-381 NINRAIEKGSL
+381 NINRAVEKGSL
-392 NYFYKYVLSIYK
+392 NYFYKYVLSIYR

-415 IQGLYFKFMD
+415 MQGLYFKFINA
-425 TCQYRLGLKEENSV
+425 CQYRLGLREDNA
-439 KRIIK
+439 KRVIK

>member
-1 MIYSFKNDNTLEY
+1 MIYSFKKDNTLLY
-14 NTPLVDYLKIHNNY
+14 STPLVEYLKVHNNY
-28 NDENLIYS
+28 NGENLIYS

-42 TFSITNPTSEF
+42 TFSITNPTGEF
-53 KNAYLVN
+53 KNARLVN
-60 GYPHFDIPLNI
+60 GYPHFEIPLDV
-71 CLKEIDFFLNGGN
+71 CLEEIDFFMSGGN

-156 FKMIVNDRIPSDIRT
+156 FKMIVNDRIPTEIRSQ
-171 KFDEYNIHTIN
+171 FDEYNIYTIN
-182 LIKNYLNNLNLPTDE
+182 LIKNYLNDLNLPVDE
-197 FVMESSLY
+197 FVIESSLY
-205 TNQKMYQNLKS
+205 TNQKMYQSLKN
-216 DKRFENEL
+216 DERFKNEL

-245 QENDVL
+245 YEKDVL
-251 INIIGANQSDHVLKV
+251 INIIGANQSDHVLRV
-266 NEILNQ
+266 NKILNQ
-272 INFNN
+272 INFKN

-291 EIDYKI
+291 EMDYKI
-297 WSNEINKF
+297 WSDKINEF
-305 IINNDIKINNKYITP
+305 IVNNDIKVGGKYITP

-330 LNNDNDIDF
+330 LSNDNDIDF
-339 NKLNKYK
+339 NKLNKYR
-346 NNIKTICG
+346 NNIKTGCN
-354 LLSNLIYKEEIKIE
+354 LFNDLIYKEEIKIE
-368 DNDLIKMM
+368 NNDLIKMM

-381 NINRAIEKGSL
+381 NINRAVEKGSL
-392 NYFYKYVLSIYK
+392 NYFYKYVLSIYR

-415 IQGLYFKFMD
+415 MQGLYFKFINA
-425 TCQYRLGLKEENSV
+425 CQYRLGLREDNA
-439 KRIIK
+439 KRVIK

>member
-1 MIYSFKNDNTLEY
+1 MIYSFKKDNTLLY
-14 NTPLVDYLKIHNNY
+14 STPLVEYLKVHNNY
-28 NDENLIYS
+28 NGENLIYS

-42 TFSITNPTSEF
+42 TFSITNPTGEF
-53 KNAYLVN
+53 KNARLVN
-60 GYPHFDIPLNI
+60 GYPHFEIPLDV
-71 CLKEIDFFLNGGN
+71 CLEEIDFFMSGGN

-156 FKMIVNDRIPSDIRT
+156 FKMIVNDRIPTEIRSQ
-171 KFDEYNIHTIN
+171 FDEYNIYTIN
-182 LIKNYLNNLNLPTDE
+182 LIKNYLNDLNLPVDE
-197 FVMESSLY
+197 FVIESSLY
-205 TNQKMYQNLKS
+205 TNQKMYQSLKN
-216 DKRFENEL
+216 DERFKNEL

-245 QENDVL
+245 YEKDVL
-251 INIIGANQSDHVLKV
+251 INIIGANQSDHVLRV
-266 NEILNQ
+266 NKILNQ
-272 INFNN
+272 INFKN
-277 DTRFLTYGMCYNAD
+277 DTRFLTYGMCYNAN
-291 EIDYKI
+291 EMDYKI
-297 WSNEINKF
+297 WSDKINEF
-305 IINNDIKINNKYITP
+305 IVNNDIKVGGKYITP

-330 LNNDNDIDF
+330 LSNDNDIDF
-339 NKLNKYK
+339 NKLNKYR
-346 NNIKTICG
+346 NNIKTGCN
-354 LLSNLIYKEEIKIE
+354 LFNDLIYKEEIKIE
-368 DNDLIKMM
+368 NNDLIKMM

-381 NINRAIEKGSL
+381 NINRAVEKGSL
-392 NYFYKYVLSIYK
+392 NYFYKYVLSIYR

-415 IQGLYFKFMD
+415 MQGLYFKFINA
-425 TCQYRLGLKEENSV
+425 CQYRLGLREDNA
-439 KRIIK
+439 KRVIK

>member
-1 MIYSFKNDNTLEY
+1 MIYSFKKDNTLLY
-14 NTPLVDYLKIHNNY
+14 STPLVEYLKVHNNY
-28 NDENLIYS
+28 NGENLIYS

-42 TFSITNPTSEF
+42 TFSITNPTGEF
-53 KNAYLVN
+53 KNARLVN
-60 GYPHFDIPLNI
+60 GYPHFEIPLDV
-71 CLKEIDFFLNGGN
+71 CLEEIDFFMSGGN

-128 FFPIGDISIK
+128 IFPIGDISIK

-156 FKMIVNDRIPSDIRT
+156 FKMIVNDRIPTEIRSQ
-171 KFDEYNIHTIN
+171 FDEYNIYTIN
-182 LIKNYLNNLNLPTDE
+182 LIKNYLNDLNLPVDE
-197 FVMESSLY
+197 FVIESSLY
-205 TNQKMYQNLKS
+205 TNQKMYQSLKNNE
-216 DKRFENEL
+216 RFKNEL

-245 QENDVL
+245 YEKDVL
-251 INIIGANQSDHVLKV
+251 INIIGANQSDHVLRV
-266 NEILNQ
+266 NKILNQ
-272 INFNN
+272 INFKN

-291 EIDYKI
+291 EMDYKI
-297 WSNEINKF
+297 WSDKINEF
-305 IINNDIKINNKYITP
+305 IVNNDIKVGGKYITP

-330 LNNDNDIDF
+330 LSNDNDIDF
-339 NKLNKYK
+339 NKLNKYR
-346 NNIKTICG
+346 NNIKTGCN
-354 LLSNLIYKEEIKIE
+354 LFNDLIYKEEIKIE
-368 DNDLIKMM
+368 NNDLIKMM

-381 NINRAIEKGSL
+381 NINRAVEKGSL
-392 NYFYKYVLSIYK
+392 NYFYKYVLSIYR

-415 IQGLYFKFMD
+415 MQGLYFKFINA
-425 TCQYRLGLKEENSV
+425 CQYRLGLREDNA
-439 KRIIK
+439 KRVIK

>member
-1 MIYSFKNDNTLEY
+1 MIYSFKKDNTLLY
-14 NTPLVDYLKIHNNY
+14 STPLVEYLKVHNNY
-28 NDENLIYS
+28 NGENLIYS

-42 TFSITNPTSEF
+42 TFSITNPTGEF
-53 KNAYLVN
+53 KNARLVN
-60 GYPHFDIPLNI
+60 GYPHFEIPLDV
-71 CLKEIDFFLNGGN
+71 CLEEIDFFMSGGN

-156 FKMIVNDRIPSDIRT
+156 FKMIVNDRIPTEIRSQ
-171 KFDEYNIHTIN
+171 FDEYNIYTIN
-182 LIKNYLNNLNLPTDE
+182 LIKNYLNDLNLPVDE
-197 FVMESSLY
+197 FVIESSLY
-205 TNQKMYQNLKS
+205 TNQKMYQSLKN
-216 DKRFENEL
+216 DEKFKNEL

-245 QENDVL
+245 YEKDVL
-251 INIIGANQSDHVLKV
+251 INIIGANQSDHVLRV
-266 NEILNQ
+266 NKILNQ
-272 INFNN
+272 INFKN

-291 EIDYKI
+291 EMDYKI
-297 WSNEINKF
+297 WSDKINEF
-305 IINNDIKINNKYITP
+305 IVNNDIKVGGKYITP

-330 LNNDNDIDF
+330 LSNDNDIDF
-339 NKLNKYK
+339 NKLNKYR
-346 NNIKTICG
+346 NNIKTGCN
-354 LLSNLIYKEEIKIE
+354 LLNDLIYKEEIKIE
-368 DNDLIKMM
+368 NNDLIKMM
-376 ALVNY
+376 VLVNY
-381 NINRAIEKGSL
+381 NINRAVEKGSL
-392 NYFYKYVLSIYK
+392 NYFYKYVLSIYR

-415 IQGLYFKFMD
+415 MQGLYFKFINA
-425 TCQYRLGLKEENSV
+425 CQYRLGLREDNA
-439 KRIIK
+439 KRVIK